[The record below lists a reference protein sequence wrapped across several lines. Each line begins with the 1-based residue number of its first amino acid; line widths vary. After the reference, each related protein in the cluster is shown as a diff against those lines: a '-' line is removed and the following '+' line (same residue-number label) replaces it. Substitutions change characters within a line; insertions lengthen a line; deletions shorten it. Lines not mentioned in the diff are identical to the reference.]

1 MFRLR
6 KVMIWR
12 EFVGLGKQGDKAAAR
27 GLYLGLAAGVPTP
40 ILGVG
45 LVMGHGFN
53 TFALDVKLRT
63 YTLQPDRT
71 CIMCSNKLETS
82 VPPF

>member
-27 GLYLGLAAGVPTP
+27 GLYLGLAAGVPHLFWGLGWSWDMASTP
-40 ILGVG
+40 L
-45 LVMGHGFN
+45 
-53 TFALDVKLRT
+53 
-63 YTLQPDRT
+63 P
-71 CIMCSNKLETS
+71 
-82 VPPF
+82 